1 MEFSIKVNK
10 DCCHELQDYE
20 NFNFYIL
27 FQKRHLPFQQLHNC
41 QRAAIPYRVNQSTEN
56 LIIAKVGF

>member
-1 MEFSIKVNK
+1 MSYKIMKILIFTFFSK
-10 DCCHELQDYE
+10 
-20 NFNFYIL
+20 
-27 FQKRHLPFQQLHNC
+27 KRHLPFQQLHNC